1 MRHPVEIENID
12 DMRRR
17 EGIDDVELRQAIR
30 ALHVGDSVRLTFL
43 TGMKPFAGETLLVR
57 ITRIRGKAFRGKL
70 VNRPAFDGLAK
81 LRVGSPVTFTGD
93 QIHSIPKELP
103 NHEE

>member
-1 MRHPVEIENID
+1 
-12 DMRRR
+12 
-17 EGIDDVELRQAIR
+17 
-30 ALHVGDSVRLTFL
+30 
-43 TGMKPFAGETLLVR
+43 LLVC

-81 LRVGSPVTFTGD
+81 LRVGSSVTFTGD